1 MNGIN
6 AVSSPRQVDST
17 ETSADATKKPPSGGP
32 FTKAFTQLSEHMDY
46 LSTEAQEYYATLEQK
61 VKLSKDVDPLLQQ
74 TPLDTGKAKTF
85 LERHYPQDK
94 PGWSKQTGDK
104 KESDSGYEQRLREG
118 LENFKA
124 SQTDFV
130 AESQLK
136 IQRVMQTYN
145 TTATLMNSLQS
156 MLAELNKTIIQAMR

>member
-17 ETSADATKKPPSGGP
+17 ETIEPSEEPSGGP
-32 FTKAFTQLSEHMDY
+32 FTKAFTKLSDHMEH
-46 LSTEAQEYYATLEQK
+46 LSKEAQAYYDTLENKTVLSNEATKLLQK
-61 VKLSKDVDPLLQQ
+61 VDNPEFRSEVIEFLKVHKVPHKKDWLDVYDLQ
-74 TPLDTGKAKTF
+74 
-85 LERHYPQDK
+85 E
-94 PGWSKQTGDK
+94 
-104 KESDSGYEQRLREG
+104 LREG
-118 LENFKA
+118 LENFKT